1 MPRFSL
7 TESSKPSSHND
18 DPLLYC
24 CFFCAA
30 GPISLLNAKYDT
42 FKLDNAESAIYKSM
56 SMGIAVNKNMNIP
69 TALVRQAL
77 GLY

>member
-1 MPRFSL
+1 MSRFAL
-7 TESSKPSSHND
+7 TDSSKTNSRHD

-24 CFFCAA
+24 YFFCAA

-42 FKLDNAESAIYKSM
+42 CKLDNAESAIYKSM

-69 TALVRQAL
+69 TALVS
-77 GLY
+77 